1 MPRFLIEVA
10 HDPTPLACTKAV
22 QALLRTGSHFLTHA
36 DWVCKDGVHKSWM
49 TMAFDSRHDA
59 LSIVPQEFRAHTT
72 VVELNSFIL
81 DKDGKVHASAVAAHK
96 G

>member
-36 DWVCKDGVHKSWM
+36 DWGCKDGVHKSWM
-49 TMAFDSRHDA
+49 TMDFDSRHDA
-59 LSIVPQEFRAHTT
+59 LSIVPQEFRVHTT